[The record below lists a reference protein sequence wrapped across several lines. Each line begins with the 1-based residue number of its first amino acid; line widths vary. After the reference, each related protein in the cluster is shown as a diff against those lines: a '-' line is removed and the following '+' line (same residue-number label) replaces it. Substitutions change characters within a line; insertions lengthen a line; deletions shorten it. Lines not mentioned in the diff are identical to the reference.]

1 MLGNRG
7 FPEARSRLCVCR
19 AAFHMTFAM
28 GGVPYA
34 GSRQVVINHLNKV
47 RIYIGLL
54 YKVRMKVKALVI

>member
-1 MLGNRG
+1 
-7 FPEARSRLCVCR
+7 
-19 AAFHMTFAM
+19 M
-28 GGVPYA
+28 GGVPYT